1 MIPVVTFFSNSEIA
15 GKANAEY
22 KSDHLA
28 FNTQQEEGVKKSEWL
43 FATLQTF
50 KFWATQKK
58 KKKKEV

>member
-28 FNTQQEEGVKKSEWL
+28 FNTQQEEGVKKSE
-43 FATLQTF
+43 
-50 KFWATQKK
+50 
-58 KKKKEV
+58 